1 MTIISSNNGT
11 QNAIDWTQ
19 KRDSILILL
28 SAEGKCLHC
37 CFLMLPPARTLET
50 IHYLFFSFFCGFI
63 SFISFILILP
73 FSPLWISHLLL
84 SWWTEMEQAHI
95 SLSLSHT
102 LWVYTHLS
110 YCAALVT
117 SAAYEVCVFV
127 CTYNMS
133 TFGIWLNMC
142 VWNLCVCS
150 CMDTCT
156 NLLLYVQTCD
166 TECAFTYV
174 YWVCL
179 DYFEHGRIQASMRAA
194 VGACARA
201 CVCITLYQLLCWN
214 VPETIFPQVSRYHDK
229 WARHHWDNHN
239 TPQQYI
245 SITSHCLK

>member
-1 MTIISSNNGT
+1 M
-11 QNAIDWTQ
+11 A
-19 KRDSILILL
+19 
-28 SAEGKCLHC
+28 H
-37 CFLMLPPARTLET
+37 RTLLIRLKRET
-50 IHYLFFSFFCGFI
+50 VYWFCYLLKVSAYIAVFLCCHQQEHLRLSITC
-63 SFISFILILP
+63 
-73 FSPLWISHLLL
+73 FSPSSVVLFLSFLSFSYYHFLPYEFHLCCWVGGLR
-84 SWWTEMEQAHI
+84 WNM
-95 SLSLSHT
+95 LSLSHT
-102 LWVYTHLS
+102 LWVYAHLS

-117 SAAYEVCVFV
+117 SAPYEVCVFV
-127 CTYNMS
+127 CKYNMS
-133 TFGIWLNMC
+133 IFGIWLNTC

-179 DYFEHGRIQASMRAA
+179 DYFEHGCIQASIRAA

-201 CVCITLYQLLCWN
+201 CVCIILYQRLCWN
-214 VPETIFPQVSRYHDK
+214 LPETIFPQVSRYHDK

>member
-1 MTIISSNNGT
+1 MPT
-11 QNAIDWTQ
+11 
-19 KRDSILILL
+19 LL
-28 SAEGKCLHC
+28 FSYVATSRNTWDYPLLV
-37 CFLMLPPARTLET
+37 FLLLLWF
-50 IHYLFFSFFCGFI
+50 YFFHFFH
-63 SFISFILILP
+63 
-73 FSPLWISHLLL
+73 SHLTIFSLMNFTSVAEL
-84 SWWTEMEQAHI
+84 VDWDGTSSYLPK
-95 SLSLSHT
+95 SLSYPL
-102 LWVYTHLS
+102 VYPPVLLCCSGYFCCIWSLCLCVH
-110 YCAALVT
+110 VQ
-117 SAAYEVCVFV
+117 YEH
-127 CTYNMS
+127 
-133 TFGIWLNMC
+133 IWNLAEYVC

-214 VPETIFPQVSRYHDK
+214 LPETIFPQVSQYHDK